1 MFRSLRPFLTI
12 AKTTWLEAIQQP
24 VAFLTALASVVL
36 TLMVPIFQFHHFGE
50 EGRLARDSGL
60 SCLLLGGLVLA
71 VGAAGR
77 SVAREI
83 EGGTAAAAIG
93 KPVSRSVF
101 RVAKWV
107 GIFGVTLFFGVAQT
121 AATLI
126 AERSSSHA
134 VIVGDVPA
142 QMLDVLSL
150 LLALGL
156 VALSLLLAA
165 FFNWALRK
173 RFGVMAFAGLVL
185 SQLLAVAVTEWK
197 NPFVPLNLRVLPA
210 AVLILAVLAVFA
222 SLAAALAARFRTG
235 TILAV
240 CTGILLLGLAGDTLF
255 GTAGAFSLRGIGSG
269 VLPDLQNFWLSDAV
283 ARGGR
288 ISSGYLL
295 EALLH
300 AAVLCVLF
308 LTAGCLLFRN
318 RDLG

>member
-1 MFRSLRPFLTI
+1 MFRSVRPFLTV
-12 AKTTWLEAIQQP
+12 AATTWLEAIQQP

-36 TLMVPIFQFHHFGE
+36 TLAVPIFHFHQFGE

-101 RVAKWV
+101 LVAKWA
-107 GIFGVTLFFGVAQT
+107 GIFGVILFFGIAQT

-126 AERSSSHA
+126 AERSSVHSLVHE
-134 VIVGDVPA
+134 DVPA
-142 QMLDVLSL
+142 QMRDVLSL
-150 LLALGL
+150 LLAFGF
-156 VALSLLLAA
+156 VAATLLLSA

-173 RFGVMAFAGLVL
+173 RFSVMAFTGIVF
-185 SQLLAVAVTEWK
+185 SQLSALAVTGWR
-197 NPFVPLNLRVLPA
+197 NPLVALNLRVVPA
-210 AVLILAVLAVFA
+210 VVLLLAALAVFA
-222 SLAAALAARFRTG
+222 SLAVALASRFRAG

-240 CTGILLLGLAGDTLF
+240 CAGVLLLGLAGDTLF
-255 GTAGAFSLRGIGSG
+255 GASGAFSLRGIGSG

-288 ISSGYLL
+288 IAPRYLF
-295 EALLH
+295 EALAH
-300 AAVLCVLF
+300 AAVLCAFF
-308 LTAGCLLFRN
+308 LTAGCLAFRD

>member
-1 MFRSLRPFLTI
+1 MFRSARSFLTI
-12 AKTTWLEAIQQP
+12 AKATWLEAIQQP

-36 TLMVPIFQFHHFGE
+36 TLMVPVFHFHHFGE

-77 SVAREI
+77 SVSREI
-83 EGGTAAAAIG
+83 EGGTAAAVIG

-101 RVAKWV
+101 LVAKWA

-126 AERSSSHA
+126 AERSSSHS
-134 VIVGDVPA
+134 VVFEDTPVQMMDV
-142 QMLDVLSL
+142 VSL
-150 LLALGL
+150 LLALGF
-156 VALSLLLAA
+156 VAGSLLLAA
-165 FFNWALRK
+165 FFNWAFRK
-173 RFGVMAFAGLVL
+173 RFGVLASAGLVL
-185 SQLLAVAVTEWK
+185 SQLAALAVTEWK
-197 NPFVPLNLRVLPA
+197 NPFVALNLRVLPA
-210 AVLILAVLAVFA
+210 AVLVLAALAVFA
-222 SLAAALAARFRTG
+222 SLAVALAARFRTG

-240 CTGILLLGLAGDTLF
+240 CAGVLLLGLAGDTLF
-255 GTAGAFSLRGIGSG
+255 GSAGAFSLRGIGSG

-288 ISSGYLL
+288 IAPGYLL
-295 EALLH
+295 EALAH
-300 AAVLCVLF
+300 AVVLCSLF